1 MMNAVTAILTE
12 LAVPKSQIHTE
23 SFVASGSADN
33 GKQFVEATIVFDR
46 SGKKIVVPAG
56 RTLLDAADEAGVVI
70 DSSCRVGTCGT
81 CKIMLV
87 SGQVKMHRDDFL
99 SNQEMKKHIVLACQA
114 RAMTDE
120 IKLDV

>member
-1 MMNAVTAILTE
+1 MPVF
-12 LAVPKSQIHTE
+12 S
-23 SFVASGSADN
+23 ASRSTDDD
-33 GKQFVEATIVFDR
+33 KQFVEAPVVFDR

-81 CKIMLV
+81 CKITLV
-87 SGQVKMHRDDFL
+87 SGQVKMHRDDLL

-114 RAMTDE
+114 RAITDE
-120 IKLDV
+120 IKLNA